1 MASLIEQT
9 SPDVTTPAVTQP
21 SVRVSAL
28 HNGSSNNE
36 SAQYIPEFYK
46 DAQIGFLVFLF
57 FFIVIGNVIVL
68 AAIALSKERR
78 RSRMNFFIM
87 NLAVCDLLNGP
98 LIVLSDL
105 ITKVTIYWYAGAAF
119 CKLHKFSQVLV
130 MYASTYMLVAL
141 SVDRLDAVARPL
153 HFTASW
159 FRIKILVGIA
169 WALSCIFAIPELIL
183 FDVSNVHGGPMC
195 NIGLSSLLWWQV
207 YIGLIAVS
215 VFFIPAFIILVC
227 YLAIII
233 IIFNSTHLINSMSN
247 NTTSTNGETLRETSS
262 RHKRN
267 AQCQSSRGIIPQAKI
282 RTIKMTFIIV
292 FGKDLLVINNSGGE
306 VDGQG
311 VRCHIEEDSKKSTW
325 APGSTQLFI
334 MCWSPY
340 FIFNLCHVF
349 GAWPRSDTVIKLTT
363 FIQSLAPLNSAVNP
377 IIYGIFS
384 TRVCRYIRRAPMV
397 SRVPQSMSRCCLNN
411 NPTTPKES
419 TADYTTIS
427 EVDDFRLSGD
437 SRHSITQNGCSRIP
451 LIRQQLTEADK
462 ELLSLHIR
470 ATTTT

>member
-292 FGKDLLVINNSGGE
+292 FV
-306 VDGQG
+306 
-311 VRCHIEEDSKKSTW
+311 
-325 APGSTQLFI
+325 FI